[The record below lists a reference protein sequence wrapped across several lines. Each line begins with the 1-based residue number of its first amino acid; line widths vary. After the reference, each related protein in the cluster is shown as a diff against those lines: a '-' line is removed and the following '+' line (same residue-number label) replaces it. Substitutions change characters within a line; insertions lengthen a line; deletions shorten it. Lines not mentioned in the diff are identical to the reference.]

1 MSGFD
6 AVLQVWAFAVALC
19 VGSFLNV
26 CIARM
31 PEDRSVVSPG
41 SHCPSCGY
49 VLRWYDNIPLLS
61 WAMLKAKCR
70 NCGLPISP
78 LYPSIELLT
87 GVLGLLLWRELV
99 PPITG
104 PVFPWADAAAWVVYL
119 AFISMLVASTF
130 IDLRHYIIPDEF
142 SIYAAPV
149 GIAAVAGLSL
159 LGFDGVGNTAHLAL
173 NWQQSVVGALVG
185 GGSLLAVW
193 AAWKLLRGID
203 AMGFGDIKLMAM
215 MGAFLGALPAM
226 LFVVLFAC
234 LAGTAIGIPLMIKQ
248 GRGLRLMLPFGPFL
262 ALGGLLYVYFGDVLV
277 RTFLLGWA

>member
-1 MSGFD
+1 MSTLD
-6 AVLQVWAFAVALC
+6 IILQVWAFVVALC

-49 VLRWYDNIPLLS
+49 VLRWYDNIPVLS
-61 WAMLKAKCR
+61 WLLLRAKCR
-70 NCGLPISP
+70 NCGLPISA
-78 LYPSIELLT
+78 LYPSIELLM
-87 GVLGLLLWRELV
+87 GVLGLLLWRQLI
-99 PPITG
+99 PPLGAT
-104 PVFPWADAAAWVVYL
+104 FPMADAAAWVVYL
-119 AFISMLVASTF
+119 SFISMLVASTF

-149 GIAAVAGLSL
+149 GIAMVAGLAW
-159 LGFDGVGNTAHLAL
+159 LGFDGVGNSGHLAL
-173 NWQQSVVGALVG
+173 SWKQSVVGSLIG

-193 AAWKLLRGID
+193 AAWKVFRGID

-226 LFVVLFAC
+226 LFIVLFAC
-234 LAGTAIGIPLMIKQ
+234 LAGTAVGIPLMIKQ
-248 GRGLRLMLPFGPFL
+248 KRGLRLMLPFGPFL
-262 ALGGLLYVYFGDVLV
+262 ALGGVIYVYFGDYLV
-277 RTFLLGWA
+277 RTYLMGWA